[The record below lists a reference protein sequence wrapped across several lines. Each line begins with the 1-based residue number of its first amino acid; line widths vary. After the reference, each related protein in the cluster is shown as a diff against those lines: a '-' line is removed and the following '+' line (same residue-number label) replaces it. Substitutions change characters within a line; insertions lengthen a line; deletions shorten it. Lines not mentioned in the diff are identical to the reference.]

1 MICCPVHEDRKPS
14 ASLNLGKGV
23 WNCHACGESGDAI
36 DIIKVREKVD
46 YKAALESYESITGT
60 SGKRLSGKRSSGKTV
75 PAGQGYKPRV
85 NRKLPPGVR
94 KRTDFGA

>member
-1 MICCPVHEDRKPS
+1 MDYE
-14 ASLNLGKGV
+14 ASL
-23 WNCHACGESGDAI
+23 
-36 DIIKVREKVD
+36 EK
-46 YKAALESYESITGT
+46 YQSITGT
-60 SGKRLSGKRSSGKTV
+60 SGKPVSNRSANKQRNPV